1 MWSMLLKSFGG
12 QECSTL
18 WTTPFG
24 RRDAFVSEEVVL
36 EIVHDY

>member
-1 MWSMLLKSFGG
+1 MVKSVVPYG
-12 QECSTL
+12 L
-18 WTTPFG
+18 ITPFG